1 MTKSIFVLVSFA
13 FILAVAGLAATA
25 YAECSACQGEQNW
38 SASAIS
44 FLEGKAVD
52 ETQPLWGP
60 KAERMRNSQLNSN
73 ADKAQTTTS
82 VASDSSKGAANAE
95 AARIDLINVSI
106 EPNPVSSGSYAKI
119 IAVFNESTL
128 DSSADQPGKE
138 TLMTAVATI
147 TDSANR
153 VVGKLSLLR
162 STDNEYSGVWN
173 ANVAA
178 GIYNAT
184 IVASSMQASGT
195 FKDALRIEVTGT
207 GDAADNTTVNATA

>member
-1 MTKSIFVLVSFA
+1 MTKSIFILVSFA
-13 FILAVAGLAATA
+13 FIVAVASLAATA
-25 YAECSACQGEQNW
+25 YAGCSACQGEQNW

-60 KAERMRNSQLNSN
+60 KAERMRNPQLNSN
-73 ADKAQTTTS
+73 ADNAQKTEG
-82 VASDSSKGAANAE
+82 VASDSSKGAANAQ
-95 AARIDLINVSI
+95 AARIDLINVSV

-119 IAVFNESTL
+119 IAVFKESTL

-162 STDNEYSGVWN
+162 STDNEYSGIWN

-195 FKDALRIEVTGT
+195 FKDALQIEVIGT
-207 GDAADNTTVNATA
+207 GNAADSATVRATA

>member
-1 MTKSIFVLVSFA
+1 MTKSILILVFFA
-13 FILAVAGLAATA
+13 FIVAVASLAATA
-25 YAECSACQGEQNW
+25 YAGCSACQGEQNW

-44 FLEGKAVD
+44 FLEGKTVD

-60 KAERMRNSQLNSN
+60 KAERMKNSQFNSN
-73 ADKAQTTTS
+73 ADDVQKTTGVASNSSKSSANAQT
-82 VASDSSKGAANAE
+82 
-95 AARIDLINVSI
+95 ARIDLINVSI

-119 IAVFNESTL
+119 VAVFKESVL
-128 DSSADQPGKE
+128 DSSADRAGKE

-147 TDSANR
+147 TDSENS

-162 STDNEYSGVWN
+162 SNDNEYSGIWN

-184 IVASSMQASGT
+184 IVASSMHASGT
-195 FKDALRIEVTGT
+195 FKDALQIEVVGT
-207 GDAADNTTVNATA
+207 GQIMQL

>member
-1 MTKSIFVLVSFA
+1 MTKSIVIIVFFA
-13 FILAVAGLAATA
+13 LIVAVASLAATA
-25 YAECSACQGEQNW
+25 HAECSACQGEQNW

-44 FLEGKAVD
+44 FLEGNSVE

-60 KAERMRNSQLNSN
+60 KAERMRNSQPNSN
-73 ADKAQTTTS
+73 ADKAQNTTG
-82 VASDSSKGAANAE
+82 VASDSSKSAASAQT
-95 AARIDLINVSI
+95 ARIDLINVSV

-119 IAVFNESTL
+119 IAVFKESVL
-128 DSSADQPGKE
+128 DSSADQPRKE

-153 VVGKLSLLR
+153 VAGKLSLLR
-162 STDNEYSGVWN
+162 SNDNEYSGIWN

-195 FKDALRIEVTGT
+195 FKDALQIVVIGT
-207 GDAADNTTVNATA
+207 VDAADNATVKATA